1 MRRTVA
7 AIVIL
12 VLSALVGI
20 FSFIFVKAACN
31 QAVLGIDEIINTALT
46 EDVEKVNQLCVQ
58 TNANWNKKV
67 FLLNILIG
75 REYTQEVSKHLD
87 KIEYFSQ
94 YADYNSVIANAQECK
109 AEIQHIIRSNE
120 PELSTIL

>member
-1 MRRTVA
+1 MRRTIT

-12 VLSALVGI
+12 VLSTFVGVFSYI
-20 FSFIFVKAACN
+20 FIKDACS
-31 QAVLGIDEIINTALT
+31 QVLLGIDEIISTALT
-46 EDVEKVNQLCVQ
+46 EDVERVNHLCVQ

-75 REYTQEVSKHLD
+75 REYTQEVSKYLD
-87 KIEYFSQ
+87 KLEYFSQ
-94 YADYNSVIANAQECK
+94 HADYASIIANAQDCK